1 MLSNL
6 KDFCIYSAGRYEV
19 DGYVY
24 NSADEPQILMTGKWN
39 EFMSYQ
45 VCDSEGELLPGTEL
59 KEVRYSTFYSVTQVF
74 IDSKFA
80 MLSLSGM
87 RF

>member
-1 MLSNL
+1 
-6 KDFCIYSAGRYEV
+6 
-19 DGYVY
+19 
-24 NSADEPQILMTGKWN
+24 MTGKWN